1 LLNLIELRRNKPEVL
16 CTQRAETKTGHG
28 FNLLSS
34 VLRILVLN
42 MSDAP
47 KVKFLENCGWLR
59 VFKTNL
65 VIVPFQ
71 RPSAGEIS
79 FKSKSDLSC
88 KDKEFIEGLCGAVLF
103 LE

>member
-1 LLNLIELRRNKPEVL
+1 
-16 CTQRAETKTGHG
+16 
-28 FNLLSS
+28 
-34 VLRILVLN
+34 

-59 VFKTNL
+59 FFKTNL
-65 VIVPFQ
+65 VIVLFQ
-71 RPSAGEIS
+71 RRSAGEIS
-79 FKSKSDLSC
+79 FKNKRDLSC

>member
-1 LLNLIELRRNKPEVL
+1 
-16 CTQRAETKTGHG
+16 
-28 FNLLSS
+28 
-34 VLRILVLN
+34 

-103 LE
+103 LQ